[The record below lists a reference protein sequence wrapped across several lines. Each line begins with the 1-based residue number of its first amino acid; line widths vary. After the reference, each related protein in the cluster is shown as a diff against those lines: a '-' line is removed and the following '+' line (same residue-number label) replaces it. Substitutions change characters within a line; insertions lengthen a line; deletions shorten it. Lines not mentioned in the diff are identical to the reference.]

1 MKHVIL
7 LILSTIISANT
18 MFSQSWQTI
27 GSSSA
32 SVSTANFSV
41 VVVDDNIPYI
51 AYQDG
56 DQGNKVTVKK
66 YINGAWT
73 TIGNAGFT
81 AGGATYIKLAFYNHT
96 PYVAYT
102 DYSVSQKAS
111 VMKYDGT
118 SWIQVGN
125 AGFTGGLTSHLDLL
139 IDNSGT
145 PYVSMLDYYNS
156 NKLSVYYFN
165 GTNWIQ
171 KGGLGFSYGTAYY
184 TSLAKDSNGDLYV
197 ACVENNFAS
206 QIRVFKFNGTG
217 WQELGAYASEA
228 NCWMASLAIDGTTPY
243 LAYCTSGTSGVARVR
258 KFENGAWV
266 NISNASTQLSSWT
279 NMKIRNGVIYL
290 AFTETNNYNPVLK
303 SYAGERWTTVGAS
316 SIASVTA
323 NYMNMDLK
331 SDGTPIVVFKNI
343 TNANKIATYFYGT
356 SINTAVDEISYE
368 PNAFYPN
375 PAYDQLF
382 FRNTDSSI
390 NQILNSEGKL
400 LLSTHESQLNIS
412 RLSAGFYIIRTVDMK
427 GGITTGKLVKR

>member
-7 LILSTIISANT
+7 LFLSTILSAT
-18 MFSQSWQTI
+18 SLYSQSWQAI
-27 GSSSA
+27 GSSPA
-32 SVSTANFSV
+32 SVTTANFSV
-41 VVVDDNIPYI
+41 VAVDNEIPYI

-56 DQGNKVTVKK
+56 DLGNKVTVKK

-73 TIGNAGFT
+73 TVGNAGFT

-102 DYSVSQKAS
+102 DYSVAQKIS
-111 VMKYDGT
+111 VMKFDGT
-118 SWIQVGN
+118 TWVQVGN
-125 AGFTGGLTSHLDLL
+125 VGFSGGLTAYIDLL

-156 NKLSVYYFN
+156 SKLSVYYFN
-165 GTNWIQ
+165 GTNWVQ
-171 KGGLGFSYGTAYY
+171 KGGLGFSYGAAQY

-228 NCWMASLAIDGTTPY
+228 NCWQATLAVDGTTPY

-266 NISNASTQLSSWT
+266 NIANASTQLSSWT

-303 SYAGERWTTVGAS
+303 SYAGERWTTVGGS
-316 SIASVTA
+316 TIASITA
-323 NYMNMDLK
+323 NYVNMDLK
-331 SDGTPIVVFKNI
+331 SDGTPIVVFKNLS
-343 TNANKIATYFYGT
+343 NANKIATYFYGT
-356 SINTAVDEISYE
+356 SINTAVNDIISE
-368 PNAFYPN
+368 PSGFYPN
-375 PAYDQLF
+375 PASDRVF
-382 FRNTDSSI
+382 FKNGDASRK
-390 NQILNSEGKL
+390 QILNLDGKL
-400 LLSTHESQLNIS
+400 LLSTTENQLNIS
-412 RLSAGFYIIRTVDMK
+412 NLKAGVYLIRSTNEQGAIITA
-427 GGITTGKLVKR
+427 KLIKN